1 MAVLKVIGSGS
12 KGNGYVIECSNESLV
27 IELGV
32 SYKDFLKNT
41 DLTIVSAALVSHKHN
56 DHFQKSTATHFAKAR
71 IPVYSNTDVA
81 EYSSKYMQV
90 SIVEKGMKYTAGG
103 FSFQPIPLN
112 HSAENFG
119 YVINHDEIG
128 KLAFVTDTSDFKYRI
143 KDVNHW
149 LIEANYDP
157 SIVIDNKLSPE
168 GTRSNYSDHLSK
180 QQCIDALKENLFEG
194 TRSITLIHLSDDN
207 SNAEDFKKDVSLALG
222 FRNVNVAGIDNTV
235 QTINIS

>member
-1 MAVLKVIGSGS
+1 MAVLKIIGSGS
-12 KGNGYVIECSNESLV
+12 KGNGYVIECSEESIV

-32 SYKDFLKNT
+32 SYKDLLKNT
-41 DLTIVSAALVSHKHN
+41 DLTSVSAALVSHKHA
-56 DHFQKSTATHFAKAR
+56 DHFSKSTAKHFSKLH
-71 IPVYSNTDVA
+71 IPVFSNNDVA
-81 EYSSKYMQV
+81 EYAKDIAQV
-90 SIVEKGMKYTAGG
+90 NVCEKGRQYNSGG

-112 HSAENFG
+112 HSVENTG
-119 YVINHDEIG
+119 YIIKHEEIG
-128 KLAFVTDTSDFKYRI
+128 KLVFVTDTSDFRYRI

-149 LIEANYDP
+149 IIEANYDP

-222 FRNVNVAGIDNTV
+222 FRNVNVAGIDNTL
-235 QTINIS
+235 QTIKIS